1 MMSNPWL
8 VLVNIQLNQSM
19 SIYVII
25 EYNIYIRIYTYIYI
39 YMIIYYH
46 IFKYTSVVRSSH
58 SAACLPSCSPVFF
71 RKIVLRVGRAAKVS
85 RRPLVPG
92 DEVLMAYVTWILE
105 INTLKSLE
113 KSWGFSI
120 GHPSNFP

>member
-1 MMSNPWL
+1 
-8 VLVNIQLNQSM
+8 
-19 SIYVII
+19 
-25 EYNIYIRIYTYIYI
+25 
-39 YMIIYYH
+39 
-46 IFKYTSVVRSSH
+46 
-58 SAACLPSCSPVFF
+58 VFF
-71 RKIVLRVGRAAKVS
+71 RKNVLRVGRAAKVS